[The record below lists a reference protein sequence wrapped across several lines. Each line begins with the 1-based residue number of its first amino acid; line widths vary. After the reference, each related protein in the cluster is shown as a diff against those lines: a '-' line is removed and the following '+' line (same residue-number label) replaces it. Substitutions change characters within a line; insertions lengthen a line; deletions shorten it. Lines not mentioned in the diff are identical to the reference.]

1 MVEAGKWWWTGVWYG
16 KQNIKH
22 EKLVF
27 HPKISFPASKLNR
40 LQRGSLFVLLHQAGL
55 LDARVR
61 PKEQEQV
68 KEHKKQAGKAVCLTL
83 CALDT
88 GRESTEGASLNRSA
102 LYSS

>member
-1 MVEAGKWWWTGVWYG
+1 MRVWYN

-40 LQRGSLFVLLHQAGL
+40 LQRRSLFVLLHQAGL
-55 LDARVR
+55 LNARVR

-68 KEHKKQAGKAVCLTL
+68 KEHKKQAGKKAVGLTL

-88 GRESTEGASLNRSA
+88 EWECTEEASLNRNCLCSP
-102 LYSS
+102 